1 MRFCRDR
8 LAHLEAE
15 EYRTGVRMSDEDVI
29 AAFSATIESR
39 IPASQAAIVEVENDP
54 VFSEEYKAWQIGYL
68 RKDIATAE
76 QELIGFDNL
85 MQSIRRT

>member
-1 MRFCRDR
+1 
-8 LAHLEAE
+8 
-15 EYRTGVRMSDEDVI
+15 MSDEDVI
-29 AAFSATIESR
+29 AAFRATIESR
-39 IPASQAAIVEVENDP
+39 IPESQAAIAEVENHP
-54 VFSEEYKAWQIGYL
+54 VFSEEYKTWQIGHL